1 MCASIKQVFERWVK
15 QVAITSVHMCNQKGT
30 PEILINC
37 CNGCNFEEGR
47 ICHLWNCFHLLSVC
61 WIMLKNKD
69 KPKLPNVIVPSSHAF
84 GLPTPQQK
92 LEIEVI
98 EEGTTWNV
106 VLAQKKHTW
115 QHCFFSRKLSKQLLE
130 DCRPTYLYFLKHNC
144 NISLFLQSVQPS
156 CTSQYSHQKLLE
168 LIRLLFFF
176 LYYIAFIF
184 SWCKTFCDVL
194 KGFFCCL
201 ESPLG
206 AKVYNCTDYTSIQ
219 L

>member
-1 MCASIKQVFERWVK
+1 MK
-15 QVAITSVHMCNQKGT
+15 
-30 PEILINC
+30 
-37 CNGCNFEEGR
+37 
-47 ICHLWNCFHLLSVC
+47 LLSSAFS
-61 WIMLKNKD
+61 LLN
-69 KPKLPNVIVPSSHAF
+69 NVKEYRQA
-84 GLPTPQQK
+84 
-92 LEIEVI
+92 EIAKCDCAIQPYPWASYSTAKVGKVI

-156 CTSQYSHQKLLE
+156 CTSQYSHQKLLA
-168 LIRLLFFF
+168 LIRVFFFF

-206 AKVYNCTDYTSIQ
+206 AKVYNCTEYTSIQ